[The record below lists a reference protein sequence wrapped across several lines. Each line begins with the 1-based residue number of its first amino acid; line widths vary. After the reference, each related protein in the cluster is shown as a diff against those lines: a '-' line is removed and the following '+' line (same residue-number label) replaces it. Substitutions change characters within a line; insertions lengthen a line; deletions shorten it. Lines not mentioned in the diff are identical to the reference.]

1 MPTVSDIHQ
10 AYCCTLTM
18 KTAVLS
24 FLLSSSCAAFSPA
37 SYGESTRSSR
47 PNSALHVSVV
57 RDLINKKVSE
67 PSAKQN
73 NDQLVWEMFETNTP
87 ETVGVKGPGI
97 QSFSPIEE
105 TSKKRKVHGRRRKH
119 NYREQSHLQEEPDLD
134 FLTLHSSAVS
144 HLQKDTPVND
154 IV

>member
-1 MPTVSDIHQ
+1 
-10 AYCCTLTM
+10 M

-47 PNSALHVSVV
+47 RNSALHVSVV

-67 PSAKQN
+67 PSAKQK

-105 TSKKRKVHGRRRKH
+105 ASKKPKRKVNRRRRKH